1 MKEINELINELAAQI
16 SYTNEYRSFKAAEEK
31 ISSDEL
37 EKIKRYKC
45 LKIKLINTFSAE
57 MENTANELYRELSI
71 NKDIKEYML
80 CEKVLSGMVADIYDK
95 IGKRLNIV

>member
-45 LKIKLINTFSAE
+45 LKIELINMFSVE

-71 NKDIKEYML
+71 NEDIKEYML
-80 CEKVLSGMVADIYDK
+80 CEKALSCMVADIYDE

>member
-31 ISSDEL
+31 I
-37 EKIKRYKC
+37 KRYKC
-45 LKIKLINTFSAE
+45 LKIKLINTFSVE

-71 NKDIKEYML
+71 NEDIKEYML

>member
-1 MKEINELINELAAQI
+1 
-16 SYTNEYRSFKAAEEK
+16 
-31 ISSDEL
+31 
-37 EKIKRYKC
+37 
-45 LKIKLINTFSAE
+45 

-71 NKDIKEYML
+71 NEDIKEYML